1 MPRFIGCD
9 IHKKQVT
16 VCVLDEEGRVV
27 GRHRIAC
34 TREALVRFAEEH
46 LEPSDE
52 LALEATTHTWAV
64 VELLE
69 PFVARLVVSNPLRT
83 RAIAAAKI
91 KTDRIDARVL
101 ADLLRAGYLP
111 EVWQPDAATRRLRGL
126 THRRAGLVADRTGLK
141 NRIHA
146 TLAMRLIPVPWAKL
160 FSEKGLAWLA
170 ALDLDPDGRQ
180 ALDSDLRLLEALEAE
195 IRQLDDRLAELAY
208 PEEAVRL
215 LMTLPGID
223 FTVAQAVLA
232 AWGPIER
239 FPDADHAASYLGL
252 VPSTRQSD
260 STCYHGPITKQGNA
274 HARWL
279 LIQAA
284 QHLDGHPGPL
294 GVAFRRLA
302 KKKNRNV
309 AVVAVARKM
318 AATAYHMLKNR
329 EPYRY
334 AVPLSTQTKLAR
346 LRVRA
351 TGERRRRGTPAGT
364 PRSARY
370 GTGESVRTV
379 PSLQQVCAAEELP
392 PPTPL
397 EALPPGE
404 RRHLLRTRSLAH
416 AQQIQQPQQRARKT
430 ARPAEDPSLTTS

>member
-16 VCVLDEEGRVV
+16 VCVLDEEGRGV
-27 GRHRIAC
+27 GQHRIAC

-46 LEPSDE
+46 LEPRDA

-160 FSEKGLAWLA
+160 FSEKGLAWMA
-170 ALDLDPDGRQ
+170 QLDLDPDGRQ

-223 FTVAQAVLA
+223 FTVAQAMLA

-260 STCYHGPITKQGNA
+260 TACYHGPITKQGNA

-279 LIQAA
+279 LVQAA

-294 GVAFRRLA
+294 GVAFRRLM

-318 AATAYHMLKNR
+318 AVTAYHMLKNR

-351 TGERRRRGTPAGT
+351 TGKRRRRGTPAGT
-364 PRSARY
+364 PRSDRY

-379 PSLQQVCAAEELP
+379 PSLQQVCVAEELP

-397 EALPPGE
+397 EELAPGE
-404 RRHLLRTRSLAH
+404 RRHLLRTRSLDHAH
-416 AQQIQQPQQRARKT
+416 QVQQPQQRARST
-430 ARPAEDPSLTTS
+430 AKRVEDPSLTTS